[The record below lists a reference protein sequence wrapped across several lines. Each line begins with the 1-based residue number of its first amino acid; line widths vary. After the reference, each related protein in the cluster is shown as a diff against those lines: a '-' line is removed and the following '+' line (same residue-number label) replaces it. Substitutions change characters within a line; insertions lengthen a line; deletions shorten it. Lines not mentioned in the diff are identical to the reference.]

1 MFSTVNT
8 ARVMDI
14 ILRGG
19 VDEKTFKQVRG
30 KMKDNN
36 RKTLMVFSYVALCVF
51 PVLLTMTFIVSSLQS
66 YRYAYSVGLALTVVI
81 WWLAKFRGEKSEL
94 AVTAGMYAF
103 EMMLFMVGILMGTI
117 MSPNELAATY
127 IAFLL
132 AVPQMFTDRPWRI
145 FVLVLIAEII
155 FIIMAVQYKNPVT
168 MSADIT
174 NCLAFGILS
183 IILAGFSIDNRINR
197 YALEHE
203 IRFLAERD
211 QLTGLM
217 NRHRYQRFIDA
228 SESMRSTCFYCLYVD
243 ANGLHE
249 LNDSEGHEAGDLM
262 LRSIADVMQQLFGTN
277 NTYRIG
283 GDEFAAFG
291 RNKNLEELE
300 ILVREMKETL
310 ESLGYHVAV
319 GLGMKNDGDFEL
331 NDIIRRAEM
340 AMYKDKAE
348 YYLTSGKDRRR
359 RMD

>member
-1 MFSTVNT
+1 MFSGIY
-8 ARVMDI
+8 ADRFRDLL
-14 ILRGG
+14 LRGG
-19 VDEKTFKQVRG
+19 VDEKTFEQVRG
-30 KMKDNN
+30 KMKENN
-36 RKTLMVFSYVALCVF
+36 RKTLLVFSYVALCVF
-51 PVLLTMTFIVSSLQS
+51 PVLLTMTFIVPSLES
-66 YRYAYSVGLALTVVI
+66 YRHAYSVGLALTIVI

-94 AVTAGMYAF
+94 AVKTGMYAF
-103 EMMLFMVGILMGTI
+103 EMMLFMVGIFMGTI
-117 MSPNELAATY
+117 MGPNELAATY

-145 FVLVLIAEII
+145 FVLILIAEII

-168 MSADIT
+168 TSADVT

-183 IILAGFSIDNRINR
+183 VILAWFSIDNRINR
-197 YALEHE
+197 YALEDE

-217 NRHRYQRFIDA
+217 NRHRYQSFIDA
-228 SESMRSTCFYCLYVD
+228 SESMRSACFYCLYVD

-262 LRSIADVMQQLFGTN
+262 LRSIADVMQQLFGVD

-291 RNKNLEELE
+291 RNKNTEELE

-331 NDIIRRAEM
+331 TDIIKRAEM

-359 RMD
+359 RMS